1 MRMQLLRERWA
12 TSREL
17 QLESTVLSLEQIR
30 IYWSSGQ
37 RKKAPEW
44 QWCLGKCIVCHGRT
58 AEDPSETGQ
67 VFCQQFSLWHTQI
80 LSYFCANT
88 LLLLSTSLCFFET
101 LKGWTNLLLN
111 ITFCL
116 NDACEHLEKE
126 TYTQSISQSYYPLSL
141 EGSFV
146 PWWIGQ
152 GGINVLGPL
161 ASQPLLCPSV
171 WQKHGEWRGGW
182 GMHSWQRNSAK

>member
-1 MRMQLLRERWA
+1 MRMQLLRGRWA

-67 VFCQQFSLWHTQI
+67 VFCQQLSLWHTQI
-80 LSYFCANT
+80 LSCFCANT
-88 LLLLSTSLCFFET
+88 LLLSTSLCFFET
-101 LKGWTNLLLN
+101 LKGWRNLLLN
-111 ITFCL
+111 ITFCWMMPV
-116 NDACEHLEKE
+116 
-126 TYTQSISQSYYPLSL
+126 SILRKRHTHRAFLSHITL
-141 EGSFV
+141 
-146 PWWIGQ
+146 
-152 GGINVLGPL
+152 
-161 ASQPLLCPSV
+161 SV
-171 WQKHGEWRGGW
+171 WKALLFPDGLVREV
-182 GMHSWQRNSAK
+182 